1 MTHPENAY
9 DHLIPEVCDTE
20 STVRL
25 QLLMGQLLPVEMHK
39 LLINVIAQAEK
50 IGEKRGRGQRGSDE
64 HCCDQSI
71 FLRGRVCGSD
81 EDGDC

>member
-1 MTHPENAY
+1 MIYNQNAY

-39 LLINVIAQAEK
+39 LLLHVIAQAEK
-50 IGEKRGRGQRGSDE
+50 IGEKRGRGQRS
-64 HCCDQSI
+64 
-71 FLRGRVCGSD
+71 LR
-81 EDGDC
+81 

>member
-9 DHLIPEVCDTE
+9 DHLIPEICDTE

-39 LLINVIAQAEK
+39 LLLHVIAQAEK
-50 IGEKRGRGQRGSDE
+50 IGEKRGRGQRSA
-64 HCCDQSI
+64 
-71 FLRGRVCGSD
+71 R
-81 EDGDC
+81 